1 MGHQKIMVVEDETIS
16 LALMQRFLVDQGY
29 AVVSTQDG
37 STAVSLAMKEKPDL
51 IILDLGL
58 PGTDPFSPQFDGF
71 IVIDWLHRM
80 ATDVKIP
87 IIVITAQTGAQVR
100 QRALDAGAVAF
111 FEKPANRN
119 EVLLAIR
126 AALGEV

>member
-1 MGHQKIMVVEDETIS
+1 MAHQKIMVVEDESIS

-29 AVVSTQDG
+29 TVVSTQDG

-80 ATDVKIP
+80 ATDAKIP

-119 EVLLAIR
+119 EVLSAIR